1 VDLEIYVEKE
11 YPSVDGIHTH
21 IEKTG
26 THMYL
31 WFPSWITERLEIGA
45 EREESSGYL
54 TEEESNNEHSK
65 AS

>member
-1 VDLEIYVEKE
+1 VD
-11 YPSVDGIHTH
+11 SIHTY
-21 IEKTG
+21 IEKTR

-31 WFPSWITERLEIGA
+31 WFPSWITDRLEIGA